1 MARSAGRGCAV
12 SSGGCGPHIFLGIAL
27 EPIALWAEGKL
38 SPANVRPTGYL
49 AVAIDSSRGHSVTN
63 ASDILIERLIA
74 WGVDTVFGLPGD
86 GINGVFEALRKNQE
100 KIRFIHV
107 RHEEAAAFMAC
118 AYAKFTGRIGVCIAT
133 SGPGGIHLLNGL
145 YDAKMDQAPVLA
157 ITGMQHS
164 DLIGTF
170 TQQDVALDRLF
181 MDVAVYDE
189 RVMSGAHMESVADLA
204 IRSALSQR
212 GVAHITI
219 PVDVQV
225 QEVKKG
231 RSERNPIHHTS
242 AVPAYFHESPSRVE
256 LEHAADILNRGKKI
270 AILAGQGAL
279 HATEE
284 LEETAELLG
293 APVVKALLGKAA
305 VPDDSPY
312 TTGGIG
318 LLGTEPSQDA
328 LEGCDTLL
336 MVGTSFP
343 YIEFLP
349 EPGSV
354 KCVQIELDPQ
364 RISLRYP
371 ADVGLVG
378 DAKSCLRALRPLLQ
392 THEKSFLEKAQQS
405 KAEWQK
411 LMEERGTRPDKPM
424 KPQVVGWELGKRI
437 PANAIVTSDSGTIT
451 TWWAR
456 FVPALRGQMH
466 SCSGN
471 LATMACGLPYAIGA
485 AVAYPDRP
493 VFCIIGDGGLSMLL
507 GELITVAA
515 YKLNIK
521 ILVIKNNTLGQIK
534 WEQMVFLGNPEYA
547 CDLYP
552 ADFVAIARGAGIDAV
567 HIEDPASCGAQLDG
581 VVSRREPVL
590 IEAVVDQFTP
600 PMPAKVKASQ
610 AMKLGE
616 ALVRGEPNRSKIVIT
631 NTHDKIRELV

>member
-1 MARSAGRGCAV
+1 MM
-12 SSGGCGPHIFLGIAL
+12 
-27 EPIALWAEGKL
+27 
-38 SPANVRPTGYL
+38 
-49 AVAIDSSRGHSVTN
+49 D
-63 ASDILIERLIA
+63 ASDVLVERLLT
-74 WGVDTVFGLPGD
+74 WGVDTIFGLPGD
-86 GINGVFEALRKNQE
+86 GINGVFEALRKQ
-100 KIRFIHV
+100 KDRIRFIHV

-118 AYAKFTGRIGVCIAT
+118 AYAKFTGRLGVCIAT

-145 YDAKMDQAPVLA
+145 YDAKLDRAPVLA

-170 TQQDVALDRLF
+170 AQQDVALDKLF
-181 MDVAVYDE
+181 IDVATFNE
-189 RVMSGAHMESVADLA
+189 RAMNGAHMEGLVDLA
-204 IRSALSQR
+204 IRSALTSR

-231 RSERNPIHHTS
+231 RSPRNPIHHTS
-242 AVPAYFHESPSRVE
+242 AVSAYFEQLPTPVE
-256 LEHAADILNRGKKI
+256 LEHAADILNRGKRI

-279 HATEE
+279 HATQE
-284 LEETAELLG
+284 LEQIAELLG
-293 APVVKALLGKAA
+293 APIIKPLLGKAA

-328 LEGCDTLL
+328 IEDCDTLF
-336 MVGTSFP
+336 MIGTSFP
-343 YIEFLP
+343 YVEFLP
-349 EPGSV
+349 KPGEV
-354 KCVQIELDPQ
+354 KCVQIDIDPQ

-378 DAKSCLRALRPLLQ
+378 DSKTCLKALIPMVKK
-392 THEKSFLEKAQQS
+392 HGKSFLERAQRAKADW
-405 KAEWQK
+405 EK
-411 LMEERGTRPDKPM
+411 LMEERGTRADKPM

-456 FVPALRGQMH
+456 FVPALRGQKH

-471 LATMACGLPYAIGA
+471 LATMACGLPYAIAA

-521 ILVIKNNTLGQIK
+521 IIVIKNNTLGQIK

-552 ADFVAIARGAGIDAV
+552 ADFVAIARGAGINAIQID
-567 HIEDPASCGAQLDG
+567 DQASCGAQLDG
-581 VVSRREPVL
+581 ILNQQGPALV
-590 IEAVVDQFTP
+590 EAVVDPFTP
-600 PMPAKVKASQ
+600 PMPAKVKPSQ
-610 AMKLGE
+610 AMKLAE
-616 ALVRGEPNRSKIVIT
+616 ALVRGEPDRIKIALT
-631 NTHDKIRELV
+631 NAHDTVRELI

>member
-1 MARSAGRGCAV
+1 M
-12 SSGGCGPHIFLGIAL
+12 
-27 EPIALWAEGKL
+27 
-38 SPANVRPTGYL
+38 T
-49 AVAIDSSRGHSVTN
+49 D
-63 ASDILIERLIA
+63 ASDVLVERLIA

-86 GINGVFEALRKNQE
+86 GINGVFEALRKQ
-100 KIRFIHV
+100 KDRIRFIHV
-107 RHEEAAAFMAC
+107 RHEEAAALMAC
-118 AYAKFTGRIGVCIAT
+118 AYAKFTGRLGVCIAT

-145 YDAKMDQAPVLA
+145 YDAKLDHAPVLA
-157 ITGMQHS
+157 ITGLQHS

-170 TQQDVALDRLF
+170 TQQDVALDKLF
-181 MDVAVYDE
+181 IDVAVYNE
-189 RVMSGAHMESVADLA
+189 RVMSGAHMESVVDLA
-204 IRSALSQR
+204 IRTALASR

-225 QEVKKG
+225 HETKKG
-231 RSERNPIHHTS
+231 RSPRNPVHHSS
-242 AVPAYFHESPSRVE
+242 AAPAYFEHIPARIE
-256 LEHAADILNRGKKI
+256 LEHAADILNRGKRI

-279 HATEE
+279 HATQE
-284 LEETAELLG
+284 LEELAEKLG

-328 LEGCDTLL
+328 IEDCDTLL

-343 YIEFLP
+343 YTEFLP
-349 EPGSV
+349 EPGSI
-354 KCVQIELDPQ
+354 KCVQIDIDPQ
-364 RISLRYP
+364 RISLRHP

-378 DAKSCLRALRPLLQ
+378 DAKNTIRALLPLL
-392 THEKSFLEKAQQS
+392 EKHGRKFLEKAQRA

-411 LMEERGTRPDKPM
+411 LMEERGTRLDKPM

-456 FVPALRGQMH
+456 YVPALRGQKH

-471 LATMACGLPYAIGA
+471 LATMACGLPYAIA
-485 AVAYPDRP
+485 AAIAYPDRP

-521 ILVIKNNTLGQIK
+521 IIVIKNNTLGQIK
-534 WEQMVFLGNPEYA
+534 WEQMVFLGNPEYG
-547 CDLYP
+547 CDLFP
-552 ADFVAIARGAGIDAV
+552 ADFVTIARGCGIDAIQ
-567 HIEDPASCGAQLDG
+567 IEDPATCGALLDSVIPRTG
-581 VVSRREPVL
+581 PVL
-590 IEAVVDQFTP
+590 IEAVVDEFTP
-600 PMPAKVKASQ
+600 PMPAKIKASQ
-610 AMKLGE
+610 AIKLAE
-616 ALVRGEPNRSKIVIT
+616 ALVRGEPNSLKIAIT
-631 NTHDKIRELV
+631 NAHDKIRELV